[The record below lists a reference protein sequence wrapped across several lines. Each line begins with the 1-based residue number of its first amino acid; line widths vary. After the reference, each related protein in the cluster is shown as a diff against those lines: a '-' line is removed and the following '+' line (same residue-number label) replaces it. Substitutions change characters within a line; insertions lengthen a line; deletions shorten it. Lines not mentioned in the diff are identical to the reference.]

1 MLGQLVL
8 CKVAWGDDE
17 LASLF
22 FDEAGNVVNVLGP
35 LGQGVVGA
43 EGDGVEGAFV
53 QTNLETVTGVAHCFF
68 HFGHVRKNVAVLQ
81 KFELSVIMYVV
92 SLIG

>member
-1 MLGQLVL
+1 M
-8 CKVAWGDDE
+8 
-17 LASLF
+17 F

-53 QTNLETVTGVAHCFF
+53 QTNLEAVTGVAHRFF
-68 HFGHVRKNVAVLQ
+68 HLGYVRKNVAVLQ
-81 KFELSVIMYVV
+81 KFELSVLFFLTIMSNLLV
-92 SLIG
+92 LKRAL